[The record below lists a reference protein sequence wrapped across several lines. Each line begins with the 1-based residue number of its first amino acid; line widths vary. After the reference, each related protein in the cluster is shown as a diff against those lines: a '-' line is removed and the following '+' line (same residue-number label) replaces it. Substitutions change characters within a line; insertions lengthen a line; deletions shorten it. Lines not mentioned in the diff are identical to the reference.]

1 LAVAMNPTPGVAF
14 VAMAKGPRNVA
25 VDFGVG
31 SLTHYGGIYLIHR
44 FLSRI
49 DMKRAIALEMRLRQ
63 RNNRYSVGEMV
74 LALMYPMILGLERLE
89 TTQLLRQ
96 NGVFQYL
103 TGLRSYPDPTTLR
116 RFLFR
121 IAPIL
126 LPRLRK
132 MHDHFITRM
141 AQRPRKPTRL
151 IFDVD
156 STVLVLYGT
165 QEQAK
170 VGYNPKK
177 RGRPSY
183 HPLLCFEGITKDYWH
198 GELRPGDAHTAR
210 GAKELLAACI
220 AKAPKGVRLM
230 IVRADKGFYDHKLMD
245 WLEDRKARFVIV
257 AKLTVPIKHRLGR
270 LRYTS
275 VTRGVE
281 AAEFRAL
288 PAQGARIQ
296 RYVVIR
302 RPEPEEEGEQ
312 LRLFKMGRYRYQVLV
327 TNLPLRPLNLWR
339 FYNDRAGVELVI
351 KQLRA
356 DYAVSSIPT
365 RFFMA
370 NEAYFQ
376 LLLLAY
382 NVVNW
387 FKRLCLPPGYQAATL
402 QTLRNKILLMPAQ
415 LRRTHNRPRLGM
427 PASGD
432 REEAWRYALQQIRR
446 LRV

>member
-1 LAVAMNPTPGVAF
+1 LGAMP
-14 VAMAKGPRNVA
+14 KGPRNIG
-25 VDFGVG
+25 VDFGVDT
-31 SLTHYGGIYLIHR
+31 LTHYGGIYLVHR
-44 FLSRI
+44 FLTRI
-49 DMKRAIALEMRLRQ
+49 GLKHAMARSLKIAQ

-74 LALMYPMILGLERLE
+74 LALLYPMILGLERLE

-103 TGLRSYPDPTTLR
+103 TGLKAYPDPTTLR

-121 IAPIL
+121 IAPEL
-126 LPRLRK
+126 LPRLSDLHEK
-132 MHDHFITRM
+132 YITLM
-141 AQRPRKPTRL
+141 SQRPRCSTRL

-210 GAKELLAACI
+210 GAKELLAACF
-220 AKAPKGVRLM
+220 AKAPKGVRLK
-230 IVRADKGFYDHKLMD
+230 IVRADKGFYDHKLME
-245 WLEDRKARFVIV
+245 WLEGERARFVIV

-275 VTRGVE
+275 VSQGVE
-281 AAEFRAL
+281 AAEFRAA
-288 PAQGARIQ
+288 PSQGARLQ

-302 RPEPEEEGEQ
+302 RPEPEEDGEQ

-351 KQLRA
+351 KQLKA
-356 DYAVSSIPT
+356 DYAMSSIPT

-402 QTLRNKILLMPAQ
+402 QTLRNKILLMPAL
-415 LRRTHNRPRLGM
+415 LRRTHNRPRLAM
-427 PASGD
+427 PASGE
-432 REEAWRYALQQIRR
+432 REEAWRCALRQIKR
-446 LRV
+446 LKV